1 MIRIKVNY
9 SQINNEYE
17 ILKSQI
23 HDVKEPITKKVN
35 DQKQY
40 VQIKPLVPAA
50 VVKNI
55 VLSNDLVFT
64 CVDTL
69 AQDIILTELKI
80 LDSELNDIDSE
91 ITDFWK
97 RGTLYQLYLAIKDR
111 LAYGFGALE
120 ILFDENNRPVGL
132 EQVSAETLQI
142 VTEKDKY
149 TGDNS
154 YYALYNNGTDR
165 IKMRLSRFKYSP
177 DDDELPVLL
186 WLGGGEVSNFFDIP
200 RWLPAFNKIS
210 ADTLLDELNAQKINQ
225 GNLLSGILTV
235 VSPPMNKTEV
245 DENGNVN
252 TLTAK
257 EQIDNTLRE
266 QMQNAGVGLMTLHL
280 QQLTAELPLNIQYI
294 PITENNYDYLRQLAE
309 DCDSSILRLFKIPK
323 ARLLIDDTKESMNSN
338 KTSTLW
344 EIYTKELESLQLVY
358 EGEIH
363 NFNLNYFD
371 VETLVNIEVPIF
383 VDMKQTEIDNI
394 LKLFNSGLLTLNQAL
409 AVIRKFYPDLII
421 EDDVVMDGRYY
432 NGQLLGMADLDPE
445 LEAKGLDDFYAF
457 FEGN

>member
-1 MIRIKVNY
+1 MKVNY
-9 SQINNEYE
+9 NKINSEYE

-35 DQKQY
+35 DNKDY
-40 VQIKPLVPAA
+40 VQIKPLVPTA

-80 LDSELNDIDSE
+80 LDSELNDIVGE
-91 ITDFWK
+91 VIDFWDK
-97 RGTLYQLYLAIKDR
+97 KTLYQVYLAIKDR
-111 LAYGFGALE
+111 LGYGYGALE
-120 ILFDENNRPVGL
+120 VLFDENNQPIGL

-149 TGDNS
+149 TGENN

-177 DDDELPVLL
+177 DDDELPLLL

-200 RWLPAFNKIS
+200 KWLPAFNKIS
-210 ADTLLDELNAQKINQ
+210 ADTLLDELNAKKINE

-235 VSPPMNKTEV
+235 ISPPMNKTEI
-245 DENGNVN
+245 DDDGNVN
-252 TLTAK
+252 TVTAK
-257 EQIDNTLRE
+257 EQIDNTLQE
-266 QMQNAGVGLMTLHL
+266 QMMNAGVGLMTLHL

-338 KTSTLW
+338 KTNTLW
-344 EIYTKELESLQLVY
+344 NIYNKELESLQRIY
-358 EGEIH
+358 ESEID
-363 NFNLNYFD
+363 NFNLDFF
-371 VETLVNIEVPIF
+371 NIVTMANLELPVFI
-383 VDMKQTEIDNI
+383 DIKKIEIDNV
-394 LKLFNSGLLTLNQAL
+394 LNLFDSGLFTLNQAL
-409 AVIRKFYPDLII
+409 AIIRKFYPDLVI
-421 EDDVVMDGRYY
+421 EDDMVDGNTRYY
-432 NGQLLGMADLDPE
+432 KGQVLGLADLDDE
-445 LEAKGLDDFYAF
+445 LIDGKGLDDFYAF
-457 FEGN
+457 FDGN

>member
-1 MIRIKVNY
+1 MKIYYNK
-9 SQINNEYE
+9 INNEYE

-35 DQKQY
+35 DNKDY
-40 VQIKPLVPAA
+40 VQIKPLVPTQ

-69 AQDIILTELKI
+69 AQDIILTEIKI
-80 LDSELNDIDSE
+80 LDSELNDIVGE
-91 ITDFWK
+91 VTDFWDK
-97 RGTLYQLYLAIKDR
+97 KTLYQVYLAIKDR
-111 LAYGFGALE
+111 LGYGYGALE
-120 ILFDENNRPVGL
+120 ILFDENNNPVGL

-149 TGDNS
+149 TGENS

-177 DDDELPVLL
+177 DDDGLPVLL

-200 RWLPAFNKIS
+200 KWLPAFNKIS
-210 ADTLLDELNAQKINQ
+210 ADTLLDELNAKKINE

-245 DENGNVN
+245 DEDGNVN
-252 TLTAK
+252 TVTAK
-257 EQIDNTLRE
+257 EQIDNTLQE
-266 QMQNAGVGLMTLHL
+266 QMANAGVGLMTLHL

-338 KTSTLW
+338 KTATLW

-363 NFNLNYFD
+363 NFNLNYLG
-371 VETLVNIEVPIF
+371 VETVVNIEVPIF
-383 VDMKQTEIDNI
+383 VDRKEIETDNV

-409 AVIRKFYPDLII
+409 AVIRKFYPDLEI
-421 EDDVVMDGRYY
+421 DDDMINGNSRFY
-432 NGQLLGMADLDPE
+432 NGQLLGMADLDSE
-445 LEAKGLDDFYAF
+445 LIDGKGLDDFYAF
-457 FEGN
+457 FDGN

>member
-1 MIRIKVNY
+1 MKIDYNK
-9 SQINNEYE
+9 INNDYE

-23 HDVKEPITKKVN
+23 HDVKEPITRKVN
-35 DQKQY
+35 DAKQY
-40 VQIKPLVPAA
+40 VQIKPLVPTG

-69 AQDIILTELKI
+69 AQDIILTEVKI
-80 LDSELNDIDSE
+80 LDSELNDIVGE
-91 ITDFWK
+91 VADFWDK
-97 RGTLYQLYLAIKDR
+97 KILYQVYLAIKDR
-111 LAYGFGALE
+111 LGYGYGALE
-120 ILFDENNRPVGL
+120 VLFDENNNPVGL
-132 EQVSAETLQI
+132 EQVSAETLEI

-149 TGDNS
+149 TGENS

-200 RWLPAFNKIS
+200 KWLPAFNKIS
-210 ADTLLDELNAQKINQ
+210 ADTLLDELNAKKINE

-235 VSPPMNKTEV
+235 VSPPMNKTVE
-245 DENGNVN
+245 DENGYFQTV
-252 TLTAK
+252 TAK
-257 EQIDNTLRE
+257 EQIDNTLQE
-266 QMQNAGVGLMTLHL
+266 QMANAGVGLMTLHL
-280 QQLTAELPLNIQYI
+280 QQLTAELPLKVDYI

-338 KTSTLW
+338 KTATLW

-358 EGEIH
+358 EAEIH
-363 NFNLNYFD
+363 NFNLNYLD
-371 VETLVNIEVPIF
+371 VETVVNIEVPIF
-383 VDMKQTEIDNI
+383 VDRKEIETDNV

-409 AVIRKFYPDLII
+409 AVIRKFYPDLEI
-421 EDDVVMDGRYY
+421 DDDMINGNSRFY
-432 NGQLLGMADLDPE
+432 NGQILGMNDLEKE
-445 LEAKGLDDFYAF
+445 LSDGKGLDDFYAF
-457 FEGN
+457 FDGN

>member
-1 MIRIKVNY
+1 MDYQK
-9 SQINNEYE
+9 INNEYE

-23 HDVKEPITKKVN
+23 HDIKEPITKKVN

-40 VQIKPLVPAA
+40 VQIKPLVPAS

-55 VLSNDLVFT
+55 VLSNDLVFA
-64 CVDTL
+64 CIDTL

-80 LDSELNDIDSE
+80 LDSELNDVDSE
-91 ITDFWK
+91 VIDFWNK
-97 RGTLYQLYLAIKDR
+97 KTLYQVYLAIKDR
-111 LAYGFGALE
+111 LGYGFGALE

-149 TGDNS
+149 TGENS
-154 YYALYNNGTDR
+154 YYALYNNGTDH

-186 WLGGGEVSNFFDIP
+186 WLGGGEISNFFDIP
-200 RWLPAFNKIS
+200 RWLPAFNRIS
-210 ADTLLDELNAQKINQ
+210 ANACLDELNAKKINE
-225 GNLLSGILTV
+225 GNLLSGILAVT
-235 VSPPMNKTEV
+235 SPPMNKTEV
-245 DENGNVN
+245 DANGNVN

-257 EQIDNTLRE
+257 EQIDMTLQE

-338 KTSTLW
+338 KTNTLW
-344 EIYTKELESLQLVY
+344 NIYNKELESIQRIY
-358 EGEIH
+358 ESEIQ
-363 NFNLNYFD
+363 NFNLDYFD
-371 VETLVNIEVPIF
+371 IETIVDLTLPIF
-383 VDMKQTEIDNI
+383 VDIKQIEIDNM
-394 LKLFNSGLLTLNQAL
+394 LKIFDSGLLTLNQAL
-409 AVIRKFYPDLII
+409 VVVRRLYPDLEI
-421 EDDVVMDGRYY
+421 EDDLVNGNNRYY
-432 NGQLLGMADLDPE
+432 RGQIFGLADLDKE
-445 LEAKGLDDFYAF
+445 LSDTKSLQDFYAF
-457 FEGN
+457 FE

>member
-1 MIRIKVNY
+1 MNY
-9 SQINNEYE
+9 SCINNEYE

-23 HDVKEPITKKVN
+23 HEAKESVTKKVN

-40 VQIKPLVPAA
+40 VQIKPLVPAS

-80 LDSELNDIDSE
+80 LDSELNDVDGE
-91 ITDFWK
+91 VTDFWDK
-97 RGTLYQLYLAIKDR
+97 KTLYQVYLAIKDR

-120 ILFDENNRPVGL
+120 ILFNENNRPVGL

-154 YYALYNNGTDR
+154 YYGLYNNGTDR

-200 RWLPAFNKIS
+200 KWLPAFNKIS
-210 ADTLLDELNAQKINQ
+210 ADTLLDELNAKKINE

-245 DENGNVN
+245 DENGNVS

-257 EQIDNTLRE
+257 EQIDNTLQE
-266 QMQNAGVGLMTLHL
+266 QIQNAGVGLMTLHL

-344 EIYTKELESLQLVY
+344 EIYTKELESLQLIY

-363 NFNLNYFD
+363 NFNLSYFD
-371 VETLVNIEVPIF
+371 VETLVNIEVPVF

-409 AVIRKFYPDLII
+409 AVIRKFYPDLTID
-421 EDDVVMDGRYY
+421 DDVVMDGRYY

-445 LEAKGLDDFYAF
+445 LEAKGLDEFYAF
-457 FEGN
+457 FDGN

>member
-1 MIRIKVNY
+1 MDYQK
-9 SQINNEYE
+9 INNEYE

-23 HDVKEPITKKVN
+23 HDIKEPITKRVN

-40 VQIKPLVPAA
+40 VQIKPLVPAS

-80 LDSELNDIDSE
+80 LDSELNDVEGE
-91 ITDFWK
+91 ITDFWNK
-97 RGTLYQLYLAIKDR
+97 KTLYQVYLAVKDR
-111 LAYGFGALE
+111 LGYGYGALE

-200 RWLPAFNKIS
+200 KWLPAFNKIS
-210 ADTLLDELNAQKINQ
+210 ADTLLDELNAKKINE

-257 EQIDNTLRE
+257 EQIDMTLQE
-266 QMQNAGVGLMTLHL
+266 QIQNAGVGLLTLHL

-309 DCDSSILRLFKIPK
+309 DTDNSILRLFKIPK

-338 KTSTLW
+338 KTNTLW
-344 EIYTKELESLQLVY
+344 NIYNKELESIQRIY
-358 EGEIH
+358 ESEIQK
-363 NFNLNYFD
+363 FNLDYFNK
-371 VETLVNIEVPIF
+371 ETIVDLTLPIF
-383 VDMKQTEIDNI
+383 VDMKQIEIDNM
-394 LKLFNSGLLTLNQAL
+394 LKIFDSGLLTLNQAL
-409 AVIRKFYPDLII
+409 VIVRRLYPDLEI
-421 EDDVVMDGRYY
+421 EDDLINGDNRYY
-432 NGQLLGMADLDPE
+432 RGQIFGLAELDKE
-445 LEAKGLDDFYAF
+445 LSDTKSLEDFYMF
-457 FEGN
+457 FENE

>member
-1 MIRIKVNY
+1 M
-9 SQINNEYE
+9 
-17 ILKSQI
+17 
-23 HDVKEPITKKVN
+23 
-35 DQKQY
+35 
-40 VQIKPLVPAA
+40 QIKPLVPAS

-55 VLSNDLVFT
+55 VLSNDLVFSSI
-64 CVDTL
+64 DTL

-80 LDSELNDIDSE
+80 LDSDLNDVDAE
-91 ITDFWK
+91 ITDFWNK
-97 RGTLYQLYLAIKDR
+97 KTLYQVYLAVKDR
-111 LAYGFGALE
+111 LGYGYGALE

-154 YYALYNNGTDR
+154 YYALYNNGTDH

-200 RWLPAFNKIS
+200 RWLPAFNRIS
-210 ADTLLDELNAQKINQ
+210 ANACLDELNAKKINE

-257 EQIDNTLRE
+257 EQIDNTLQE
-266 QMQNAGVGLMTLHL
+266 QISNAGVGLLTLHL

-309 DCDSSILRLFKIPK
+309 DCDSSVLRLFKIPK

-344 EIYTKELESLQLVY
+344 EIYTKELESLQLIY
-358 EGEIH
+358 ESEIH
-363 NFNLNYFD
+363 NFNLNYFRL
-371 VETLVNIEVPIF
+371 ETLVNIEVPVF

-409 AVIRKFYPDLII
+409 AVIRKFYPDLTI
-421 EDDVVMDGRYY
+421 EDDIVMDGRYY
-432 NGQLLGMADLDPE
+432 NGQLLGMADLEPE
-445 LEAKGLDDFYAF
+445 LEAKGLEEFYSF
-457 FEGN
+457 FDGN

>member
-1 MIRIKVNY
+1 M
-9 SQINNEYE
+9 
-17 ILKSQI
+17 
-23 HDVKEPITKKVN
+23 N

-80 LDSELNDIDSE
+80 LDSELNDVDDE
-91 ITDFWK
+91 ITDFWDK
-97 RGTLYQLYLAIKDR
+97 KTLYQVYLAIKDR

-154 YYALYNNGTDR
+154 YYGLYNNGTDR

-186 WLGGGEVSNFFDIP
+186 WLGGGEISNFFDIP
-200 RWLPAFNKIS
+200 RWIPAFNKIS
-210 ADTLLDELNAQKINQ
+210 ADTLLDELNAKKINE

-245 DENGNVN
+245 DENGNVS

-257 EQIDNTLRE
+257 EQIDNTLQE
-266 QMQNAGVGLMTLHL
+266 QIQNAGVGLLTLHL

-309 DCDSSILRLFKIPK
+309 DTDNSILRLFKIPK

-338 KTSTLW
+338 KTNTLW
-344 EIYTKELESLQLVY
+344 NIYNKELESIQRIY
-358 EGEIH
+358 EAEIH
-363 NFNLNYFD
+363 NFNLDYFD
-371 VETLVNIEVPIF
+371 IETIVDLTLPIF
-383 VDMKQTEIDNI
+383 VDIKQIEIDNM
-394 LKLFNSGLLTLNQAL
+394 LKIFDSGLLTLNQAL
-409 AVIRKFYPDLII
+409 VIVRRLYPDLEI
-421 EDDVVMDGRYY
+421 EDDLINGDNRYY
-432 NGQLLGMADLDPE
+432 RGQIFGLADLDEE
-445 LEAKGLDDFYAF
+445 LSDTKSLEDFYAF
-457 FEGN
+457 FDDN

>member
-1 MIRIKVNY
+1 M
-9 SQINNEYE
+9 
-17 ILKSQI
+17 
-23 HDVKEPITKKVN
+23 
-35 DQKQY
+35 
-40 VQIKPLVPAA
+40 PAS

-91 ITDFWK
+91 VTDFWDK
-97 RGTLYQLYLAIKDR
+97 KTLYQVYLAIKDR

-149 TGDNS
+149 TGENS
-154 YYALYNNGTDR
+154 YYGLYNNGTDR
-165 IKMRLSRFKYSP
+165 IRMRLSRFKYSP

-200 RWLPAFNKIS
+200 KWLPAFNKIS
-210 ADTLLDELNAQKINQ
+210 ADTLLDELNAKKINE

-245 DENGNVN
+245 DENGNVS

-257 EQIDNTLRE
+257 EQIDNTLQE
-266 QMQNAGVGLMTLHL
+266 QIQNAGVGLMTLHL

-344 EIYTKELESLQLVY
+344 EIYTKELESLQLIY

-363 NFNLNYFD
+363 NFNLNYFE
-371 VETLVNIEVPIF
+371 VETLVNIEVPVF

-409 AVIRKFYPDLII
+409 AVIRKFYPNLTI

-432 NGQLLGMADLDPE
+432 NGELLGMADLDPE
-445 LEAKGLDDFYAF
+445 LEAKGLEDFYAF
-457 FEGN
+457 FDGN